1 MRKYFPPA
9 LFSFLFI
16 ILSLHSFSQL
26 PDSVVRRIVIIRH
39 GEKPKTGD
47 NLTCQGLNRALALPD
62 TLYKR
67 FGKPDHSYVPT
78 IKTGTS
84 TSSVRMFQTITPYAV
99 QYDLTV
105 NSNYPE
111 SDTVKFAKHLKTRKG
126 LILVVWEH
134 TNIPGIARNLGVAN
148 PDPWLGTDFDSIWII
163 DFIHNKKTK
172 THTIYYTTQQEGITP
187 SATCPD

>member
-1 MRKYFPPA
+1 MRKHL
-9 LFSFLFI
+9 LFVLFTTLSFY
-16 ILSLHSFSQL
+16 SFSQL
-26 PDSVVRRIVIIRH
+26 PDSVVRRIVIVRH
-39 GEKPKTGD
+39 GEKPKSGD

-67 FGKPDHSYVPT
+67 FGRPDHSYVPT
-78 IKTGTS
+78 IKTGTK

-111 SDTVKFAKHLKTRKG
+111 SDTVKFAKHLKTKKG

-134 TNIPGIARNLGVAN
+134 TNIPGIARHLGVKN
-148 PDPWLGTDFDSIWII
+148 PDPWLSTDFDSIWII
-163 DFIHNKKTK
+163 DFVQNKKTK
-172 THTIYYTTQQEGITP
+172 AITIYYSTQQEGITP
-187 SATCPD
+187 SSTCPD